1 MYALILTCSD
11 GDVAE
16 FVRVLQVPDIVL
28 PLPLLLGAQQV
39 LDSLEGLVGGEGRG
53 WLHVSLISHDKLRQF
68 TIRTQTTNCNCLMMY
83 K

>member
-1 MYALILTCSD
+1 MILTSLIIITCSD

-16 FVRVLQVPDIVL
+16 FVRVLQVPDVVL

-53 WLHVSLISHDKLRQF
+53 RLHVSLISQDKLRQF
-68 TIRTQTTNCNCLMMY
+68 TI
-83 K
+83 